1 VHRLDARRR
10 RGCRSRQHRRAA
22 QAVRSFS
29 EQATHNFGRFSQVDG
44 VRSAI
49 YNSIS
54 HITRLNLTFED
65 SGDYV
70 DPIKQCFVN
79 LDDGPFFLSVSFD
92 EGAHMIALAKEDDVM
107 VLFDPNFGVF
117 QADDNVE
124 VEDLA
129 EALFAEYA
137 ALAMTIK
144 SWRVFSLELA
154 ESALD
159 RFKRISGAT

>member
-1 VHRLDARRR
+1 
-10 RGCRSRQHRRAA
+10 
-22 QAVRSFS
+22 
-29 EQATHNFGRFSQVDG
+29 
-44 VRSAI
+44 
-49 YNSIS
+49 
-54 HITRLNLTFED
+54 
-65 SGDYV
+65 
-70 DPIKQCFVN
+70 
-79 LDDGPFFLSVSFD
+79 
-92 EGAHMIALAKEDDVM
+92 MIALAKEGDVM

-137 ALAMTIK
+137 SIGMAIK

-159 RFKRISGAT
+159 RFKRISGAS